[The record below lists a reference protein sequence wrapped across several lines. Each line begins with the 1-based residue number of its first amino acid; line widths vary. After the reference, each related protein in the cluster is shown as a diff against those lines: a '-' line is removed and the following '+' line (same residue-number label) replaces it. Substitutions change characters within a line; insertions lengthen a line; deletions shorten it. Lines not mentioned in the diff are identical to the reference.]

1 MDKEEKE
8 MNALEKRPRT
18 PSESLKESMKQMKL
32 IREGTL
38 PKKTWHDYLKEQ
50 EKEK

>member
-1 MDKEEKE
+1 LDKEGKR
-8 MNALEKRPRT
+8 MNALEKRPKT

-32 IREGTL
+32 IQEGKL
-38 PKKTWHDYLKEQ
+38 PKKTWQDYLKEQ